1 MSFGYSRNSG
11 ISWMRDYGD
20 AFHKYQSTTDIRGR
34 VAEPKRPL
42 GHRKSVD
49 SYSIRLKGDGSMG
62 VECVLWRT
70 PVVTYYPTGLV
81 EVTTGGWS
89 SVSTTCF
96 INELTPYRAR
106 IFNGSLC
113 ITVGGVEVRM
123 DESKPLQIMDGKIL
137 NPTKDKTHSLIRGGT
152 NNVRKQYAEFVKFA
166 CALVRLKADG
176 FMGEEYKNTFT
187 EATAGSPRNFKDMP
201 ECLDRPHYTYFPDS
215 VRELFALVKSEGEDK
230 HLAHYKATLA
240 LAHAFGSNTWN
251 GTDRSGICVTE
262 KELKRGFD
270 SLILGYH
277 RDELFIEKEREIG
290 EVKKDPYKKYF
301 ESGWDRLHLTKL
313 CDTIAKAKNLT

>member
-34 VAEPKRPL
+34 TEEPKRPL

-81 EVTTGGWS
+81 EIQTGGWS

-96 INELTPYRAR
+96 INELTPYNSR

-123 DESKPLQIMDGKIL
+123 DESKPLQIMNGKIL
-137 NPTKDKTHSLIRGGT
+137 NPSRDKAHSLIRGET
-152 NNVRKQYAEFVKFA
+152 NKVRKQYAEFVKYA
-166 CALVRLKADG
+166 CALVRLKAGG
-176 FMGEEYKNTFT
+176 FMGEEYANTFT
-187 EATAGSPRNFKDMP
+187 KADPQSAKIYADMP
-201 ECLDRPHYTYFPDS
+201 EALDRPHYTYFPDA
-215 VRELFALVKSEGEDK
+215 VRGLFALVKSDDDDK
-230 HLAHYKATLA
+230 HTAYYKATLA

-251 GTDRSGICVTE
+251 GTDRSGICIDE
-262 KELKRGFD
+262 ARLKRGFD
-270 SLILGYH
+270 GLILGYH
-277 RDELFIEKEREIG
+277 RDELFIEKERELG

-301 ESGWDRLHLTKL
+301 ESGWERLHSNNVSQT
-313 CDTIAKAKNLT
+313 